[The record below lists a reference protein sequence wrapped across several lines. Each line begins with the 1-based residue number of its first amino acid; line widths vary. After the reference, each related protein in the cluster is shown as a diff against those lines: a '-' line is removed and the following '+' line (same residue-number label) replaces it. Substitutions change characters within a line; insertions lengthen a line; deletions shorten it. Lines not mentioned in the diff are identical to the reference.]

1 MITATTYTDLINLY
15 ADRLTAIRTQLETLK
30 DYGLNTA
37 RHELRCIAGEVEQ
50 ACNDAGKNWGPILSE
65 GVNIKAASRAMF
77 IQRINEA
84 LEGLEGLKAALI
96 KYSGEDARQAKAEAP
111 EAADTHPAVKVKI
124 RKSRAWGEYR
134 VSVGDAHYYTDDRA
148 DALSTCAAMQREQGL
163 PVRVYPVRPATT
175 AQEAAWSGGAEEATC
190 FARGSDVL
198 ETSGVRVA
206 LPVCTSPCSA
216 DTDQSPTSHQTD
228 EREFINRTVTALDDA
243 PMGTHSV
250 YVHWFRIDYGCWL
263 DAEEVVNAGGL
274 ADYLEESLGLSAA
287 DVAELMV
294 RDWDCQDA
302 EGLAARCIGNYGGF
316 DWLKLEEL
324 LEVDVEPAVL
334 VAGLACGLEPEAI
347 EDAYMGEWDSDED
360 MAAEQWE
367 QGGMLDGVPDAVRSY
382 IDWEL
387 VARDMLLG
395 SDVVEANGHYF
406 RAA

>member
-84 LEGLEGLKAALI
+84 LEGLDGLKAALI
-96 KYSGEDARQAKAEAP
+96 KYSGEDARQEDARIASQAEV
-111 EAADTHPAVKVKI
+111 EQV
-124 RKSRAWGEYR
+124 
-134 VSVGDAHYYTDDRA
+134 
-148 DALSTCAAMQREQGL
+148 STCFE
-163 PVRVYPVRPATT
+163 
-175 AQEAAWSGGAEEATC
+175 
-190 FARGSDVL
+190 RGSYVL

-206 LPVCTSPCSA
+206 LPVCTSPDSA
-216 DTDQSPTSHQTD
+216 DTEQSPTSHQTD

-287 DVAELMV
+287 DVAELMD

-302 EGLAARCIGNYGGF
+302 EGLAARCIGSYGGF